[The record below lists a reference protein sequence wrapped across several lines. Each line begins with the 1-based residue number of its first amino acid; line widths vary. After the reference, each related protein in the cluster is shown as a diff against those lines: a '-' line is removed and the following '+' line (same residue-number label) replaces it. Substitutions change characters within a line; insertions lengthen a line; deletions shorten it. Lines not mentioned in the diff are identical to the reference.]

1 MGSYWPVRCYTC
13 GKVLGHMH
21 GIYTENINDETV
33 SLQDIMDKM
42 NLKRYCCR
50 RMVMGYVDF
59 EENTK
64 KDHRDSI
71 CVDNFDEAFKKM
83 TIKE

>member
-21 GIYTENINDETV
+21 CIYTENINDETT
-33 SLQDIMDKM
+33 SLQDIMNKM
-42 NLKRYCCR
+42 KLRRYCCR

-59 EENTK
+59 EENVK
-64 KDHRDSI
+64 KDRDSI
-71 CVDNFDEAFKKM
+71 CVDNFDESFKKM